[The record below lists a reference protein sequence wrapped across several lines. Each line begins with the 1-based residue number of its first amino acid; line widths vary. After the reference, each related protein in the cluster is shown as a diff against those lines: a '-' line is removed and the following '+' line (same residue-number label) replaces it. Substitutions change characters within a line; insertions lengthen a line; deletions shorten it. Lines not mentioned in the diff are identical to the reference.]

1 MLDAFRFNGETYR
14 EVRDDKT
21 ATSQAVAVLFLAG
34 LGYSLGYTFRVG
46 PFDLESIIVS
56 IFTRVLISLLVGLLW
71 AITTF
76 LVGTKLFRGTATF
89 WELARPLFFSA
100 APFTLFIFVAI
111 PFHVFVGAT
120 DVIGGAIYAVVAA
133 WGLIAGLVA
142 LKNAMGFGYDRGMLT
157 YIVGWLAL
165 IAIVG
170 FL

>member
-1 MLDAFRFNGETYR
+1 MRDVLRFNNRIYQ
-14 EVRDDKT
+14 EVRDDNS

-56 IFTRVLISLLVGLLW
+56 IFTRVLLSLLVGLLW

-76 LVGTKLFRGTATF
+76 LVGTKLFRGKAQF
-89 WELARPLFFSA
+89 WEVTRPMFFSA
-100 APFTLFIFVAI
+100 APFVFFIFVAI
-111 PFHVFVGAT
+111 PLHLFIGGT
-120 DVIGGAIYAVVAA
+120 DVVGGAIYAVVAL
-133 WGLIAGLVA
+133 WGLVAGLVA